1 MKKYKLKKDLPTF
14 KAGQEFAIAECN
26 GGLWLID
33 GYDEHGDWYG
43 AVMAYAKQTLEKFP
57 NILEDWFE
65 EIPEEAKT
73 VFDLKDGDECWVLDT
88 GLEPLRVEWRGT
100 PYDIRLRELGRL
112 YLSEEELKAD
122 IAKQEAKVTIER
134 DTQGFK
140 PDWENNKYGWNVI
153 YNPTSY
159 KLFVN
164 DDYNHLNDGTLRFA
178 TKADAEASI
187 LNHKKEWLTVLGV
200 EK

>member
-73 VFDLKDGDECWVLDT
+73 VFDLKDGDYRPSPEVKAEQVWKILYPRDARDKSILE
-88 GLEPLRVEWRGT
+88 GLKDIISDALASAVSYFKPPEEEPEIWFIDDDPKNVEAVCRAYPFIQGIIFGTKRIRVEN
-100 PYDIRLRELGRL
+100 E
-112 YLSEEELKAD
+112 
-122 IAKQEAKVTIER
+122 
-134 DTQGFK
+134 
-140 PDWENNKYGWNVI
+140 
-153 YNPTSY
+153 
-159 KLFVN
+159 
-164 DDYNHLNDGTLRFA
+164 
-178 TKADAEASI
+178 
-187 LNHKKEWLTVLGV
+187 
-200 EK
+200 